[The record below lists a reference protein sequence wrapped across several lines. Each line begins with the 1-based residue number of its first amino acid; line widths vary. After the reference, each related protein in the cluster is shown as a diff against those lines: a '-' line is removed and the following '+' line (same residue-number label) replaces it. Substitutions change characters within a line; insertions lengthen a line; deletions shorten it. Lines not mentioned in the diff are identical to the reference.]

1 MGAVPTER
9 ASEQPYQDPLRPFTV
24 WDTLRS
30 VLLWTIGL
38 PHLIFWLIVFVL
50 LDLTVMSG
58 KRFDRLVRFVNRCVT
73 ALLGIRVEQ
82 RGREELPRRSTIF
95 CINHVSILDAPVVVQ
110 SIPFYSRSFQDR
122 AHFRI
127 PGYGWFMRIVGQ
139 LPVDRADKELTARS
153 FERALEMLRRGDSFC
168 VFPEGHRTR
177 DGRLGRFF
185 PGAFRLALSARVPI
199 VPVAVRGL
207 RNLCPAGEW
216 RIRPGRVQVFF
227 GRPIPVEGSETEE
240 ELAGKTFAAMSS
252 LLWTGLG
259 QTAGEQH
266 QPGRADQPQPD
277 QDQRLLHEQP
287 DGVAEQREQ
296 DQREPDQRVPPK

>member
-1 MGAVPTER
+1 METVPIDR

-24 WDTLRS
+24 GDTLVS
-30 VLLWTIGL
+30 LLLWLVGI

-50 LDLTVMSG
+50 LHCTVMSG

-73 ALLGIRVEQ
+73 TLLGIRVEKLGGDQ
-82 RGREELPRRSTIF
+82 LARRSYVF

-139 LPVDRADKELTARS
+139 LPVDRGDKELTARS
-153 FERALEMLRRGDSFC
+153 FEQALEMLRRGDSFC

-185 PGAFRLALSARVPI
+185 PGAFRLALAARVPI

-216 RIRPGRVQVFF
+216 RIRPGRVQVLF
-227 GRPIPVEGSETEE
+227 GQPIPVEGSETGEA
-240 ELAGKTFAAMSS
+240 LAERTWSAMSA

-259 QTAGEQH
+259 QAAGEQD
-266 QPGRADQPQPD
+266 QAGRAGQPQPD
-277 QDQRLLHEQP
+277 QDQRLLDQQA
-287 DGVAEQREQ
+287 DRVAEEREQ
-296 DQREPDQRVPPK
+296 DQREPDQRVPPE